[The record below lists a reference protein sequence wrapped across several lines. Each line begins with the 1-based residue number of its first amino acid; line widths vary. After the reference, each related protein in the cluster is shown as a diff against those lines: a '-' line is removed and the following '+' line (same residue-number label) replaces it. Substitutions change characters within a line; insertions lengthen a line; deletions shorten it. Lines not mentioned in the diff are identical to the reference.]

1 MKASSV
7 IFIILFTL
15 VFIPFSVF
23 AAASDDF
30 LVELGESYLEQG
42 FLEDA
47 QIEFRK
53 ALIVNPDNEKAK
65 AYLKE
70 IRQRTLKKEL
80 GSLLED
86 IEEKAKLKARESRP
100 KKELYPVKKVV
111 EPMPAPMPEGAFPVA
126 SFDPSTGE
134 IIEMMPEEE
143 KIVTRGPFPVA
154 AYDPST
160 GEIYEVEA
168 VEQELAPAPFPIAS
182 FDPYSGEIVE
192 VSAKPRKEKVSVIL
206 DEFAEKAGVFVPY
219 KVKKG
224 PLLREVPQATIT
236 GEYQASIGIE
246 GDDIIW
252 HRANWDLNE
261 KNWRILSHAAF
272 DRKINTFD
280 PGIYNAIRFEVDTP
294 QGEKASLHADI
305 DISPW
310 SFIGKSDKVTVMS
323 TFADAAEVQLK
334 YWANTGYTINEIFY
348 SDLLGDAFA
357 LPEVKVSDWETDPVT
372 AQGAFGVLDV
382 WAIPGLEI
390 EREYWPLR
398 EVWFDYNTEGIS
410 LRLFPVALQDQAY
423 TSDDILRLSNN
434 AMYWEES
441 PWLSSWTPGN
451 FNSFA
456 GPPPD
461 FSKGRFDDSLAFFTR
476 NSRGEFLTNLRGMS
490 LSLGSDHTSWDMVA
504 ASPKTLW
511 QDYDSFDTFDGASR
525 LKHKF
530 ADNFEVGGV
539 YTAKAGYE
547 KGERDATIQTAGV
560 DMNLGF
566 NYVTKVSM
574 EAASSKSSIDRTT
587 PYETEK
593 RGNAWKFRLVH
604 ASEGDVFNTDYFGL
618 KPKGDSTL
626 PFYKLRLEYTHM
638 DEAFETGLS
647 SYIRTRDD
655 SYWSRHIHF
664 GEPLVYFGAGFYE
677 PTIGWNDIEP
687 FRLGDGVDFGRDVV
701 GLRIEGNNFLDGKC
715 DWLFDARNVYLVD
728 GEYLETVS
736 RLESTYRVNNRLTTK
751 LLGIYHDKPDT
762 VGGID
767 PYAIDVKTG
776 KPLLNSVIP
785 DGEDPSVRTFSA
797 AAEYKLNDNF
807 SVWGIWEHTN
817 DYSLAYDN
825 FPRGILNGSGF
836 GTYYEDGNIYREEIA
851 WLYGQDLFPLPPY
864 DSYDI
869 SKAGMNLRLSDQ
881 LCVGIDWTCN
891 EYKFAGPIDNNM
903 NHSGFELEFSPSEKL
918 SYFFKYVYSRWMD
931 INQIIEGVPVEFAD
945 HHNFFGEVSYRPN
958 PSDEFILQYGV
969 YPRGVVGELLYDPYG
984 GTLATLDT
992 QHMVRLY
999 YRKKF

>member
-1 MKASSV
+1 MRYISV
-7 IFIILFTL
+7 LFIILFTL
-15 VFIPFSVF
+15 VFIPISIF

-30 LVELGESYLEQG
+30 LVELGESYLQQG

-47 QIEFRK
+47 RIEFKK
-53 ALIVNPDNEKAK
+53 ALIVNPNNEKAK
-65 AYLKE
+65 AYLEE

-80 GSLLED
+80 GSLLDD
-86 IEEKAKLKARESRP
+86 IEKKAKQKARESRP
-100 KKELYPVKKVV
+100 KEDSYPAKKVI
-111 EPMPAPMPEGAFPVA
+111 EPKPAPVPEGAFPVA
-126 SFDPSTGE
+126 SFDPVTGEIIEMVPEEEKTFTGSPFPVAVFDPSTGE
-134 IIEMMPEEE
+134 IIEIEAGPEPMP
-143 KIVTRGPFPVA
+143 
-154 AYDPST
+154 S
-160 GEIYEVEA
+160 
-168 VEQELAPAPFPIAS
+168 QAPFPIAS
-182 FDPYSGEIVE
+182 FDPYSGEIIE
-192 VSAKPRKEKVSVIL
+192 TKAKPKEKKVSTIL
-206 DEFAEKAGVFVPY
+206 DEFAKKADVFVPY

-224 PLLREVPQATIT
+224 PLLVETPEANIT
-236 GEYQASIGIE
+236 GEYQVSMGIE

-252 HRANWDLNE
+252 RRANWDLNE
-261 KNWRILSHAAF
+261 KNWRVLSHAAF
-272 DRKINTFD
+272 NRQINTFD
-280 PGIYNAIRFEVDTP
+280 PGIYSAIRFEVDTP
-294 QGEKASLHADI
+294 EGEKTSLHADI

-310 SFIGKSDKVTVMS
+310 SFVGKSDKVTAS
-323 TFADAAEVQLK
+323 SSFFDTAEIQFK
-334 YWANTGYTINEIFY
+334 YWGNTGYTINEIVY
-348 SDLLGDAFA
+348 SDFGGSSLA
-357 LPEVKVSDWETDPVT
+357 LPEVKVSDWETQLINDL
-372 AQGAFGVLDV
+372 QGVGIEKWD
-382 WAIPGLEI
+382 IPAAEI

-398 EVWFDYNTEGIS
+398 EAWFDYNREGVS
-410 LRLFPVALQDQAY
+410 LRVFPVALQDQAY

-441 PWLSSWTPGN
+441 PWLSSWAPGN
-451 FNSFA
+451 FNSA
-456 GPPPD
+456 AAPTD

-490 LSLGSDHTSWDMVA
+490 LSLSSDYTTWDIVG

-525 LKHKF
+525 LKHRF
-530 ADNFEVGGV
+530 ADNFEMGGV
-539 YTAKAGYE
+539 YAAKAGYE

-560 DMNLGF
+560 DISLGI
-566 NYVTKVSM
+566 NYLTKISM

-587 PYETEK
+587 AYETEK
-593 RGNAWKFRLVH
+593 RGNAWKFRLVQ
-604 ASEGDVFNTDYFGL
+604 ASEGDVFNADYFGL
-618 KPKGDSTL
+618 KPNEDSNL
-626 PFYKLRLEYTHM
+626 PFYRLRLEFTHM

-664 GEPLVYFGAGFYE
+664 GDPLAYFGSGFYE

-687 FRLGDGVDFGRDVV
+687 FRFGDGVDYGRDVV
-701 GLRIEGNNFLDGKC
+701 GLRIEGSNFLGDKC
-715 DWLFDARNVYLVD
+715 DWLFDMRNVHLVD
-728 GEYLETVS
+728 GKYFETVS
-736 RLESTYRVNNRLTTK
+736 RLESTYRVNNRLTAK

-767 PYAIDVKTG
+767 PYVIDVKTG
-776 KPLLNSVIP
+776 DPLLNDAIT
-785 DGEDPSVRTFSA
+785 DGEDPSTRTFSA
-797 AAEYKLNDNF
+797 GAEYKLNDNF

-825 FPRGILNGSGF
+825 FPRGILNDSGF
-836 GTYYEDGNIYREEIA
+836 GTPYYEDGNLYRPEIT
-851 WLYGQDLFPLPPY
+851 WLYGQTNFPLPPY

-881 LCVGIDWTCN
+881 IRVGIDWTYN

-903 NHSGFELEFSPSEKL
+903 NHSGFELEFTPTEKL
-918 SYFFKYVYSRWMD
+918 SYFFRYVYSRWMD
-931 INQIIEGVPVEFAD
+931 INQILYKEPVEFAD

-984 GTLATLDT
+984 GTLSTLDT